1 MEATREHCSKPPGDL
16 SAMPGQDDDAAAV
29 RNGVFWKGGR
39 QLRVAHLS
47 PSYGGVAN
55 AAKQLHAG
63 LLGLGVASRLFVP
76 SPPKPHERVQ
86 HIYGLPRTNRMLEMA
101 DRVSRWIDRKTGLGV
116 MTHVSSLFRTF
127 PGFDVVHLHGMDG
140 GWFNLHALQ
149 RLDAEHDLV
158 WTMHDKH
165 LGTGACGYP
174 EFWGGCDRWKVG
186 CGDCPK
192 TKAEGRWLDCTR
204 FVYRRKKRVL
214 TSTRLAVVA
223 PNRWMF
229 DFISAAPITRGQML
243 RLIPYGVDTET
254 FAPMP
259 AESCRKELQ
268 LPTKGKLILAVASNF
283 TFPRKGLRY
292 YEPFLRSLREEYT
305 GELGLVL
312 VGAQLPEDTL
322 GQLRGVLPV
331 HAMGRL
337 GDAQTLAKAYNAC
350 DLFLITSVIDN
361 FPSVVLESLACG
373 TPVAG
378 FSVGGVP
385 DMVESGRTGL
395 LSEVGET
402 DHLAKQVASLLREP
416 GRLSEMR
423 PYCRQRAVRDYCR
436 KVQASRYVELYHEL
450 HRARGRMKG

>member
-1 MEATREHCSKPPGDL
+1 
-16 SAMPGQDDDAAAV
+16 MPEQDDAAAG
-29 RNGVFWKGGR
+29 RTGAFWKGGR
-39 QLRVAHLS
+39 KLRVAHLS
-47 PSYGGVAN
+47 PSHGGVAN
-55 AAKQLHAG
+55 AARQLHAG
-63 LLGLGVASRLFVP
+63 LLEIGVESRFFSFDAPRQDENLKHVYALPPLHRGL
-76 SPPKPHERVQ
+76 E
-86 HIYGLPRTNRMLEMA
+86 YA
-101 DRVSRWIDRKTGLGV
+101 DRVSRWIDKKIGLGTL
-116 MTHVSSLFRTF
+116 THATSLFRTF
-127 PGFDVVHLHGMDG
+127 PGSDVVHLHGMDG

-158 WTMHDKH
+158 WTMHDKN

-192 TKAEGRWLDCTR
+192 AKAEGRWLDCTR

-229 DFISAAPITRGQML
+229 DFIAAASITRGQML

-283 TFPRKGLRY
+283 TFPRKGLQY
-292 YEPFLRSLREEYT
+292 YEPFLRRLREEYT

-322 GQLRGVLPV
+322 GRLRDVTPV
-331 HAMGRL
+331 YALGRI
-337 GDAQTLAKAYNAC
+337 GDPSRLAQAYNAC

-385 DMVESGRTGL
+385 DMVEPDRTGVL
-395 LSEVGET
+395 TEVGNT
-402 DHLAKQVASLLREP
+402 DDLAEQVAALLKEP
-416 GRLSEMR
+416 ARLSEMR
-423 PYCRQRAVRDYCR
+423 LSCRERAVREYCR

-450 HRARGRMKG
+450 HRARGSMKG